1 MELVVHTSEERQAP
15 NPPALQ
21 AVLDAVRDAVLL
33 VDGDGHVVA
42 ANHPA
47 EKLFQIRAS
56 YLSVADAFALMA
68 DRRSLGLID
77 YLWHTLLPAD
87 DSEPYN
93 SPIELV
99 GRRPHGPLVPIEV
112 TSARVR
118 QPGPAIFALTIR
130 DIADAKVRERELREW
145 ATRDRLTMVATRAHI
160 ELLAEAELFR
170 VSRYERPL
178 SVLLFDI
185 DHFKRV
191 NDTHGHVAGDRVLRE
206 VARRCRTL
214 IRGSDVIGR
223 WGGEEFVVMTPET
236 PVDGART
243 LAERL
248 REVIAEAPVTLESG
262 ESVAVTISV
271 GVTGYRPGDA
281 ELEAMVRR
289 ADVALYRAKAQGRNR
304 VEIEDA
310 LALPLKPAA

>member
-1 MELVVHTSEERQAP
+1 MELVPLTPDERRTSKDP
-15 NPPALQ
+15 TVQ

-33 VDGDGHVVA
+33 VDGEGRVTA
-42 ANHPA
+42 ANRQA
-47 EKLFQIRAS
+47 EQLFQMRANG
-56 YLSVADAFALMA
+56 LAGTDCFALMA

-77 YLWHTLLPAD
+77 YLRQTLLPKDPARPD
-87 DSEPYN
+87 GA
-93 SPIELV
+93 PIELV
-99 GRRPHGPLVPIEV
+99 GRQPHGVLVPIEV
-112 TSARVR
+112 TSGRIE
-118 QPGPAIFALTIR
+118 QPGPSAFVLTIR
-130 DIADAKVRERELREW
+130 DIAAAKVRERELREG

-160 ELLAEAELFR
+160 ELLADAELFR

-191 NDTHGHVAGDRVLRE
+191 NDTYGHGAGDRVLRE
-206 VARRCRTL
+206 IARRCRTL
-214 IRGSDVIGR
+214 IRGSDLIGR

-236 PVDGART
+236 PIGGAET

-248 REVIAEAPVTLESG
+248 REAIAEAPVTLDSG
-262 ESVAVTISV
+262 ESIPVTVSV
-271 GVTGYRPGDA
+271 GVAGYQPGDA

-289 ADVALYRAKAQGRNR
+289 ADAALYRAKAKGRNR